1 MNTSIIRLPGANNKC
16 VCGLIR
22 LKQKLL
28 ERRSVGMY
36 LRVKGEE
43 EGEEE
48 GEVEGEEDDDD
59 EL

>member
-48 GEVEGEEDDDD
+48 GEEDDDD

>member
-1 MNTSIIRLPGANNKC
+1 MNTSIIRLPGANNRC

-43 EGEEE
+43 
-48 GEVEGEEDDDD
+48 DDDD

>member
-1 MNTSIIRLPGANNKC
+1 MFRMNTSIIRLPGANNKC

-48 GEVEGEEDDDD
+48 GEEDDDD

>member
-1 MNTSIIRLPGANNKC
+1 MNTSIIKLPGANNRC

-43 EGEEE
+43 
-48 GEVEGEEDDDD
+48 DDDD

>member
-1 MNTSIIRLPGANNKC
+1 MFRMNTSIIRLPGANNKC

-36 LRVKGEE
+36 LRVNGEE
-43 EGEEE
+43 
-48 GEVEGEEDDDD
+48 EGEEDDDD